1 MKYKNIV
8 FDFGNVIG
16 RFDGKRSSQ
25 NSAHMKKNWIIYPKS
40 FINAGQNLTPAH
52 LIMIVT

>member
-8 FDFGNVIG
+8 LTSEMSSDVLM
-16 RFDGKRSSQ
+16 GKRSSQ